1 MKFVDQFSPF
11 PSFLIQSRVTSNS
24 IPSATISPIFVRVL
38 SYPVAG
44 SNGLSTTKLFVVLWY
59 IEKSTLTLLSK
70 KLPSKPNS
78 ISSKVSGFK
87 SGFPKKE
94 LVEFVT
100 TSTPSSVL
108 NACVF
113 KLSVVATGYPE
124 RKFAEVP
131 IPALSFKKLINS
143 LSWIASIALEGRN
156 EILADG

>member
-1 MKFVDQFSPF
+1 LKFVDQFSPF

-94 LVEFVT
+94 LVVFVT

-108 NACVF
+108 NVC
-113 KLSVVATGYPE
+113 
-124 RKFAEVP
+124 
-131 IPALSFKKLINS
+131 I
-143 LSWIASIALEGRN
+143 
-156 EILADG
+156 